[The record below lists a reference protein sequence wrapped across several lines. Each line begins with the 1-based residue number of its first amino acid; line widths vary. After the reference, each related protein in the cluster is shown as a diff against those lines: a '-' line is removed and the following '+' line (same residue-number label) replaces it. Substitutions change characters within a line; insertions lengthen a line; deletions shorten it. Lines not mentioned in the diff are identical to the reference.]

1 MRALDWL
8 SDSYV
13 LLAVYGF
20 IPLGLLASAAL
31 ILHLFR

>member
-1 MRALDWL
+1 MKTLDWL
-8 SDSYV
+8 ADSYA
-13 LLAVYGF
+13 LLAGYGF